1 MKLEGAI
8 FDFDGTLLDSMG
20 VWPAPYAIWNL
31 LYIMFSDICRYIQR
45 VLVVTV

>member
-20 VWPAPYAIWNL
+20 VWDTL
-31 LYIMFSDICRYIQR
+31 GSDFLRLRGIAA
-45 VLVVTV
+45 